1 MDKIEKNE
9 EEIFRIYRRKFNDQE
24 LFSHLIERIELHM
37 DKLRK
42 LKEDKERQDIF
53 LREVADIYLLAR
65 VLLQLEKV
73 SGDVIEKSSDY
84 YLKKIDELF
93 KK

>member
-9 EEIFRIYRRKFNDQE
+9 EEILKIYRGKFNDKE

-42 LKEDKERQDIF
+42 LKEDKERQNIF
-53 LREVADIYLLAR
+53 LREVADVYLLAR
-65 VLLQLEKV
+65 VLLRLEKV
-73 SGDVIEKSSDY
+73 SKEVIKESSDY
-84 YLKKIDELF
+84 YLNKIDELF